1 MAAPALGA
9 SLIAPQAGGPEAR
22 SAHRS
27 SIKWAMRTCDEQE
40 LVPAM
45 FADYLASR
53 YEEMLAEAEA
63 FIAEC
68 GAHRDA
74 LRFAGMARA
83 RLARAPVSDAGR

>member
-9 SLIAPQAGGPEAR
+9 SLIAPQVGGER
-22 SAHRS
+22 STHRT
-27 SIKWAMRTCDEQE
+27 SIKWAMRTCNEHE
-40 LVPAM
+40 LVTAM

-53 YEEMLAEAEA
+53 YEEMLAETEA

-68 GAHRDA
+68 GAHDQA
-74 LRFAGMARA
+74 LHFADMARA

>member
-45 FADYLASR
+45 FAD
-53 YEEMLAEAEA
+53 AEA